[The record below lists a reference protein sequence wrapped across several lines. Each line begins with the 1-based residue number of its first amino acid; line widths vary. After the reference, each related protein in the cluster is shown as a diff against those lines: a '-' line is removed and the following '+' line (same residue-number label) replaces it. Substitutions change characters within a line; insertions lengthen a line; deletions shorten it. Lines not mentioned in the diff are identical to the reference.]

1 MKKIIEV
8 EYEINNDL
16 QINPMLDAVYWSFLV
31 LDFNF
36 K

>member
-8 EYEINNDL
+8 EYEIKNDL
-16 QINPMLDAVYWSFLV
+16 QINPMLDAVYWSLLV

>member
-8 EYEINNDL
+8 EYEIKNGL
-16 QINPMLDAVYWSFLV
+16 QINPMLDAVYWSLLV